1 MWLFRGPFSQFK
13 AKKFSSTT
21 WNLLR
26 VKVSFHGSHCNTTLI
41 LVRINNMN
49 DDNDSVSPPGSSV
62 SLAKR
67 LEAGIRLWVGSSGAF
82 SADEMKA
89 SK

>member
-1 MWLFRGPFSQFK
+1 
-13 AKKFSSTT
+13 
-21 WNLLR
+21 
-26 VKVSFHGSHCNTTLI
+26 
-41 LVRINNMN
+41 MN